1 VAVLL
6 NQRPRCKK
14 RGIKLE
20 TRQSSGVFDSRGGR
34 QISMQAWL
42 LGSLPAGIKVPQLSK
57 SPERERRMAKQ
68 EKAKKQNGK
77 ERKRVQEDRNDRQ
90 RIRNRKPHDSSSKLI
105 FGNAELCSQFL
116 RNYMDMPILK
126 NIRAEDIED
135 VTSRYIPMF
144 TEERNS
150 DTVKRVKISE
160 KDTLYFISLIEH
172 KTKVDYNVSMQLL
185 RYMVYIW
192 EDYEKEM
199 EKQHKGISKTKD
211 FKYPPILPIVYY
223 EGAGQWTA
231 VRNFQERVL
240 FEKAFEPFTPKF
252 YYKLVQLNGYS
263 VKELIEKNDELSFL
277 MLINRLQSMEEFRE
291 LQLPEDYLEN
301 LSEHS
306 TEELLG
312 IITKVITVML
322 RHLNLS
328 EEELEEFAG
337 RVKEWKMGE
346 LFENFKDFDLPAAR
360 KIAREEGKAEGRA
373 VGREEGRIEGKAE
386 GRTEGEEFLL
396 IRLVC
401 KKLIKGRTVSQIA
414 EELETEEDIIE
425 KICKAAAGH
434 APEYNV
440 EKIRKILHTKDV
452 QA

>member
-1 VAVLL
+1 M
-6 NQRPRCKK
+6 
-14 RGIKLE
+14 
-20 TRQSSGVFDSRGGR
+20 S
-34 QISMQAWL
+34 
-42 LGSLPAGIKVPQLSK
+42 
-57 SPERERRMAKQ
+57 KQ
-68 EKAKKQNGK
+68 EKVKKQNGK
-77 ERKRVQEDRNDRQ
+77 EQKKVQGNRNNGQ
-90 RIRNRKPHDSSSKLI
+90 QIANRKPHDSGSKLI

-126 NIRAEDIED
+126 NVRAEDIED
-135 VTSRYIPMF
+135 VTNRYIPMF
-144 TEERNS
+144 TEERYS

-231 VRNFQERVL
+231 PCNFQERIL

-263 VKELIEKNDELSFL
+263 VKELIEKKDELSFL
-277 MLINRLQSMEEFRE
+277 MLINRLQSMEEFKA

-301 LSEHS
+301 LSENS
-306 TEELLG
+306 TDEMIG
-312 IITKVITVML
+312 VITKVITVML
-322 RHLNLS
+322 RHLKLS
-328 EEELEEFAG
+328 EEEVEEFAG

-360 KIAREEGKAEGRA
+360 KIAREEGWREGWEEGKAAGHTAGMAEGRVKGMAEGRA
-373 VGREEGRIEGKAE
+373 KGMAE
-386 GRTEGEEFLL
+386 GRTEGRAEGQAEGEELLL
-396 IRLVC
+396 IRMVC
-401 KKLIKGRTVSQIA
+401 RKLMKGKAVSQIA
-414 EELETEEDIIE
+414 SELETEKDTIE
-425 KICKAAAGH
+425 RICKTAADF
-434 APEYNV
+434 APEYDV
-440 EKIRKILHTKDV
+440 KKIWNTLHTV
-452 QA
+452 Q